1 MDVVFT
7 GLVAARTPPES
18 LNPTHPPPIPHPSR
32 HADHL
37 SLPVT
42 PGRRRHRPLGRSR
55 TRSYHPCPP
64 LPYNVEAFTSLQFRG
79 TSKSNISEPY
89 HCQHPPFLPSLP
101 PIHPKRSMDK
111 CRTCTKYTKQLSLSL
126 RETSAGNVHSSAKAP
141 FPSHPSIHPYDTL
154 ISSHT
159 LICILSKKSNP
170 ILQFQHLP
178 KLSSQTCTSLLYCS
192 SAFLTIS
199 QTPLR
204 LPPNKHRHIS

>member
-18 LNPTHPPPIPHPSR
+18 LNPTHPPPIPPCRSSIPSR
-32 HADHL
+32 D
-37 SLPVT
+37 
-42 PGRRRHRPLGRSR
+42 PGPSSTST
-55 TRSYHPCPP
+55 TREVPNPILPP
-64 LPYNVEAFTSLQFRG
+64 LPSLALQRRGVHFTSVQG
-79 TSKSNISEPY
+79 DIKSNISEPY
-89 HCQHPPFLPSLP
+89 HCQHPSFPPSLP
-101 PIHPKRSMDK
+101 SIPKDPWTNVVHAPSI
-111 CRTCTKYTKQLSLSL
+111 QNNSLSLSARRA
-126 RETSAGNVHSSAKAP
+126 REMYTHQQKPLSLP
-141 FPSHPSIHPYDTL
+141 IHPSIHPYDTL

>member
-1 MDVVFT
+1 MQIIYPFRDPGPSSTSTTREVP
-7 GLVAARTPPES
+7 TPI
-18 LNPTHPPPIPHPSR
+18 L
-32 HADHL
+32 
-37 SLPVT
+37 
-42 PGRRRHRPLGRSR
+42 
-55 TRSYHPCPP
+55 PP
-64 LPYNVEAFTSLQFRG
+64 LPSLALQRRARRSLHFSSGGHQIEHLG
-79 TSKSNISEPY
+79 TISLPT
-89 HCQHPPFLPSLP
+89 PFLPSLP

-111 CRTCTKYTKQLSLSL
+111 CRTCTKYTKQLSLPL
-126 RETSAGNVHSSAKAP
+126 REKSAGNVHSSAKAA